1 MRLLIWSVCCRRVAS
16 VMFGAAVAGCIDAP
30 PDPGP
35 RVGVARLV
43 VSWDPLVCGEPHR
56 VAIDLADDAGA
67 EVSGSTPC
75 SLGGLAIDLPHLGS
89 YRGQIYAWALAA
101 PMRSVAPIEVDVD
114 QTIVRREV
122 ATPP

>member
-1 MRLLIWSVCCRRVAS
+1 M
-16 VMFGAAVAGCIDAP
+16 AACIDAP

-35 RVGVARLV
+35 IGGGGARLV
-43 VSWDPLVCGEPHR
+43 VAWDPLACGEPHR
-56 VAIDLADDAGA
+56 VAIELADDAGA

-89 YRGQIYAWALAA
+89 YHGQIYAWAPAA
-101 PMRSVAPIEVDVD
+101 PMRSVAPLEVEVD
-114 QTIVRREV
+114 QAIVRRQV